1 MGLVVGF
8 VVGEAVGLV
17 VGLTVG
23 LVVGLTVGLTVGH
36 TPQSSGQLEQSS
48 SSEHFPS
55 PQKEEG
61 SAHVT
66 PLHCSMDASTR
77 FPL

>member
-8 VVGEAVGLV
+8 VVGEVVGLA

-23 LVVGLTVGLTVGH
+23 LVVGLTVGH

>member
-8 VVGEAVGLV
+8 VVGEVVGLV

-23 LVVGLTVGLTVGH
+23 LVVGLTVGH

-61 SAHVT
+61 SEHVT